1 VNLIDAALVVIG
13 LVLLVAGGEGLV
25 RGASAIAR
33 RLGLSPLVVGL
44 TIVSVATSSPELAVS
59 VGATLNGQPELAVG
73 NVVGSNIANV
83 LLILGISALVL
94 PLVARRRLVRLD
106 APFMVALSVLLLVLA
121 LDGGI
126 SRWEGLLLLG
136 LFVGHLVWSVVT
148 GRGENGDEADDEA
161 APPLGMGPA
170 VLFVLGGVGLLVLG
184 SQLLVS
190 GASSIASA
198 LGLSDLVIGLTVVAI
213 GTSLPELAASV
224 VAVRR
229 GERDLAIGNIVGSN
243 IANIGLVLGVPS
255 VLGSEGLPIPDAAI
269 AFDIPLMIATSFALL
284 PIAFTGFVIKRWE
297 GGLFVALYLSYMAYL
312 VLWAT
317 DHDALDGFTFV
328 MGIFVL
334 PIVALTLLLFV
345 VYEFG
350 LLRGRAQAREG
361 RTAEGTP
368 VEGDRSEDL
377 R

>member
-1 VNLIDAALVVIG
+1 MNLLDAALVVIG
-13 LVLLVAGGEGLV
+13 LVLLVGGGEGLV

-59 VGATLNGQPELAVG
+59 VIATLNGQPELAVG

-83 LLILGISALVL
+83 LLILGLSALVL
-94 PLVARRRLVRLD
+94 PLIARRRLVKLD
-106 APFMVALSVLLLVLA
+106 VPYMVALSVLLLVLA

-126 SRWEGLLLLG
+126 SRWEGLLLIG
-136 LFVGHLVWSVVT
+136 LFVGHMVFSVVT
-148 GRGENGDEADDEA
+148 GRKEEPDAGTEDD
-161 APPLGMGPA
+161 PLPGMGRA
-170 VLFVLGGVGLLVLG
+170 VLFVAVGVGLLVLG
-184 SQLLVS
+184 SQLLVR

-213 GTSLPELAASV
+213 GTSLPELAASII
-224 VAVRR
+224 AVRK
-229 GERDLAIGNIVGSN
+229 GERDLAIGNVVGSN

-255 VLGSEGLPIPDAAI
+255 ILGSAGLPIPSAAI

-284 PIAFTGFVIKRWE
+284 PIAFTGFIIKRWE
-297 GGLFVALYLSYMAYL
+297 GGLFLALYLSYMAYL

-328 MGIFVL
+328 MSLFVL
-334 PIVALTLLLFV
+334 PIIALTLLLIV
-345 VYEFG
+345 AYEFG
-350 LLRGRAQAREG
+350 LRTGRTQGRAE
-361 RTAEGTP
+361 EP
-368 VEGDRSEDL
+368 DRQ